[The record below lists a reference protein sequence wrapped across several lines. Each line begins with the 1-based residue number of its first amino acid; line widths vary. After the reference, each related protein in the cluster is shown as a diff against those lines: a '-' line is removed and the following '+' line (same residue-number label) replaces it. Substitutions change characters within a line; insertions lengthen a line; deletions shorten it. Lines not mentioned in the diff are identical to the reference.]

1 MPAHGGNAPVTLHE
15 LRKEIDQID
24 EQILHLLSRR
34 AELAK
39 QIGAMKQ
46 RSRTQFFTPER
57 EQQIYR
63 RLAQLNPGPL
73 TDAQVRAIFREII
86 SAARALEKPLV
97 IAYWGPPGTFS
108 HQAGVTKFGNSS
120 DFVPVDSIQDVFREV
135 ERSSADY
142 GVVPVENSTAG
153 VIPETLDQ
161 FMHTNLKICSELY
174 VPIAYYLV
182 SQQQTLE
189 AVKRVYAG
197 AQPREQCKG
206 WLRQHLAGVPII
218 EVSTTA
224 RAAEMAKEDPES
236 AAITNLLAAQ
246 MYEVPILCEHLE
258 DNPHNRTRFLVV
270 GYNEPEPTG
279 KDKTS
284 LMFSVHN
291 RPGALFRAM
300 AAFEMYNVNMTMIES
315 RPAKRMPGE
324 YIFYVDVQGHIKD
337 APVAKSLAALRERSL
352 FVTVLGSYPEAE

>member
-1 MPAHGGNAPVTLHE
+1 VTLHD

-24 EQILHLLSRR
+24 EQILQLLNRR
-34 AELAK
+34 AELAQ
-39 QIGAMKQ
+39 QIGNMKM

-57 EQQIYR
+57 EQQIYH
-63 RLAQLNPGPL
+63 RLSQLNRGPL
-73 TDAQVRAIFREII
+73 SNQQIRAIFREII

-108 HQAGVTKFGNSS
+108 HQAGVTKFGTSCE
-120 DFVPVDSIQDVFREV
+120 FVPVDSIQDVFHEV

-174 VPIAYYLV
+174 VPIAFHLV
-182 SQQQTLE
+182 SHTTLE
-189 AVKRVYAG
+189 NVKRVYSG
-197 AQPREQCKG
+197 VQPREQCKQ
-206 WLRQHLAGVPII
+206 WLRQHIPGVEIV

-236 AAITNLLAAQ
+236 AAVTNALAAQ
-246 MYEVPILCEHLE
+246 MYEVPIICEHIE
-258 DNPHNRTRFLVV
+258 DNPHNRTRFLII

-284 LMFSVHN
+284 LLFSVHN

-315 RPAKRMPGE
+315 RPTKLVPGE

-337 APVAKSLAALRERSL
+337 APVAKALTALRERSL
-352 FVTVLGSYPEAE
+352 YVTVLGSYPEAE

>member
-1 MPAHGGNAPVTLHE
+1 MTLQD

-24 EQILHLLSRR
+24 VQILQLLNRR
-34 AELAK
+34 AELAQ
-39 QIGAMKQ
+39 QIGKMKQ
-46 RSRTQFFTPER
+46 RSRAQFFTPER

-63 RLAQLNPGPL
+63 RLAQMNPGPL
-73 TDAQVRAIFREII
+73 SGEQLRAIFREII
-86 SAARALEKPLV
+86 SASRAQEKPLV

-108 HQAGVTKFGNSS
+108 HQAGITKFGTSS
-120 DFVPVDSIQDVFREV
+120 EFVPVDSIQAVFHEV

-153 VIPETLDQ
+153 VIPETLDL
-161 FMHTNLKICSELY
+161 FMHTNLKICAELY
-174 VPIAYYLV
+174 VPIAYHLV
-182 SQQQTLE
+182 SFSPLE
-189 AVKRVYAG
+189 KVRRIYTGV
-197 AQPREQCKG
+197 QPREQCKQ
-206 WLRQHLAGVPII
+206 WLRQHLPGLEIV

-224 RAAEMAKEDPES
+224 RAAEMAKEDHD
-236 AAITNLLAAQ
+236 AAAVTNALAAQ
-246 MYEVPILCEHLE
+246 MYEAPIVCEHIE
-258 DNPHNRTRFLVV
+258 DNPHNRTRFLVI

-284 LMFSVHN
+284 LMFSVHH

-315 RPAKRMPGE
+315 RPTKLVPGE

-337 APVAKSLAALRERSL
+337 TPVAKALASLKERSL
-352 FVTVLGSYPEAE
+352 FVTVLGSYPEAG

>member
-1 MPAHGGNAPVTLHE
+1 VTLHD

-24 EQILHLLSRR
+24 EQILHLLTRR
-34 AELAK
+34 AELAQ
-39 QIGAMKQ
+39 QIGRMKM

-63 RLAQLNPGPL
+63 RLIQINRGPL
-73 TDAQVRAIFREII
+73 TNEQLRAIFREII

-108 HQAGVTKFGNSS
+108 HQAGVTKFGSS
-120 DFVPVDSIQDVFREV
+120 SEFVPVDSIQDVFHEV

-142 GVVPVENSTAG
+142 GIVPVENSTAG
-153 VIPETLDQ
+153 VIPETLDL
-161 FMHTNLKICSELY
+161 FMQTNLKICSELY
-174 VPIAYYLV
+174 VPIVYYLV
-182 SQQQTLE
+182 SQTALE
-189 AVKRVYAG
+189 KVKRVYTG
-197 AQPREQCKG
+197 AQPREQCKQ
-206 WLRQHLAGVPII
+206 WLRQHLPGIEIV

-224 RAAEMAKEDPES
+224 RAAEMAKEDPDS
-236 AAITNLLAAQ
+236 AAVTNALAAQ
-246 MYEVPILCEHLE
+246 MYEVPIICEHIE
-258 DNPHNRTRFLVV
+258 DNPHNRTRFLVI

-284 LMFSVHN
+284 LMFSVQH

-315 RPAKRMPGE
+315 RPTKLVPGE

-337 APVAKSLAALRERSL
+337 AAVAKALAVLRERSL

>member
-1 MPAHGGNAPVTLHE
+1 MTIHD

-24 EQILHLLSRR
+24 EQILQLLNRR
-34 AELAK
+34 AELAQ
-39 QIGAMKQ
+39 QIGKVKA

-63 RLAQLNPGPL
+63 RLTQLNKGPL
-73 TDAQVRAIFREII
+73 SNQQLRAVFREII

-108 HQAGVTKFGNSS
+108 HQAGVLKFGTSS
-120 DFVPVDSIQDVFREV
+120 EFVPVDSIQEVFHEV

-142 GVVPVENSTAG
+142 GIVPVENSTAG

-182 SQQQTLE
+182 SLTTLE
-189 AVKRVYAG
+189 NVKRVYTG

-206 WLRQHLAGVPII
+206 WLRQHLPGTEIV

-224 RAAEMAKEDPES
+224 RAAEMAKEDTVS
-236 AAITNLLAAQ
+236 AAVTNALAAQ
-246 MYEVPILCEHLE
+246 MYDVPIICEHIE
-258 DNPHNRTRFLVV
+258 DNPHNRTRFLVI

-284 LMFSVHN
+284 LMFSVQH

-315 RPAKRMPGE
+315 RPTKLVPGE

-337 APVAKSLAALRERSL
+337 APVAKALAALRERSL